1 MNKLLPRC
9 PVCCGPV
16 HVTELGC
23 ETCGTHVH
31 SDFEACRFCSLT
43 QEQLQ
48 FVELFL
54 RHRGNITSVGEAL
67 GISHPTVTRRLEA
80 VIASLNGAPVLAQPP
95 LTQLPPAQTAPVA
108 EALHYPPTP
117 PPPFVP
123 SAPSPPPAA
132 PDHRDA
138 ERDRILEML
147 DRGEISA
154 DEATR
159 RLNDL

>member
-9 PVCCGPV
+9 PVCGGSV

-23 ETCGTHVH
+23 DACGTHVH
-31 SDFEACRFCSLT
+31 SNFEACRFCSLT
-43 QEQLQ
+43 QDQLQ

-80 VIASLNGAPVLAQPP
+80 VITGLNGTPYVTSAPLPQPP
-95 LTQLPPAQTAPVA
+95 PISEIPPRPPLSVPPLIPMAAQEPV
-108 EALHYPPTP
+108 
-117 PPPFVP
+117 
-123 SAPSPPPAA
+123 S
-132 PDHRDA
+132 DGRDA
-138 ERDRILEML
+138 ERARILEML

-159 RLNDL
+159 QLNEL

>member
-9 PVCCGPV
+9 PVCGGTV

-23 ETCGTHVH
+23 RSCNTHVR

-80 VIASLNGAPVLAQPP
+80 VIGSLNGGPSPLPTDFHAIPAAEPVPQVPAPV
-95 LTQLPPAQTAPVA
+95 
-108 EALHYPPTP
+108 PPTP
-117 PPPFVP
+117 FPTPV
-123 SAPSPPPAA
+123 

-138 ERDRILEML
+138 ERARIIEML

-159 RLNDL
+159 RLNEL

>member
-9 PVCCGPV
+9 PVCGGSV

-23 ETCGTHVH
+23 EACGTHVR
-31 SDFEACRFCSLT
+31 SNFEACRFCSLT

-48 FVELFL
+48 FVEIFL
-54 RHRGNITSVGEAL
+54 RHRGNITSVGESL

-80 VIASLNGAPVLAQPP
+80 VIAALNGAPIAPP
-95 LTQLPPAQTAPVA
+95 PFLPHSIDAPVQSAASASPVPRAPVA
-108 EALHYPPTP
+108 
-117 PPPFVP
+117 
-123 SAPSPPPAA
+123 
-132 PDHRDA
+132 PDRRDA
-138 ERDRILEML
+138 DRAHILELL

-159 RLNDL
+159 RLNEL

>member
-9 PVCCGPV
+9 PVCGGSV

-23 ETCGTHVH
+23 DACGTHVR
-31 SDFEACRFCSLT
+31 SEFEACKFCSLT

-54 RHRGNITSVGEAL
+54 RHRGNITSAGESL

-80 VIASLNGAPVLAQPP
+80 VIASLNGTPIPPVPPINLA
-95 LTQLPPAQTAPVA
+95 
-108 EALHYPPTP
+108 P
-117 PPPFVP
+117 PPPIPDVP
-123 SAPSPPPAA
+123 PVPPPPPV
-132 PDHRDA
+132 PDTRDA
-138 ERDRILEML
+138 DRTQILEML

-154 DEATR
+154 EEATR
-159 RLNDL
+159 RLNEL

>member
-9 PVCCGPV
+9 PVCSGPV

-23 ETCGTHVH
+23 DACGTHVS
-31 SDFEACRFCSLT
+31 SDFEACRFCSLS

-67 GISHPTVTRRLEA
+67 GISHPTVNRRLEA
-80 VIASLNGAPVLAQPP
+80 VIGALNGGATAQP
-95 LTQLPPAQTAPVA
+95 
-108 EALHYPPTP
+108 
-117 PPPFVP
+117 FVQSP
-123 SAPSPPPAA
+123 SFDESYADRIAPPPAA
-132 PDHRDA
+132 PAPPAAPVPDGRDA
-138 ERDRILEML
+138 ERARILEEL
-147 DRGEISA
+147 DKGEISA

-159 RLNDL
+159 QLNDL

>member
-9 PVCCGPV
+9 PVCGGPV

-23 ETCGTHVH
+23 NACDTRVR

-43 QEQLQ
+43 QDQLQ
-48 FVELFL
+48 FVEIFL

-80 VIASLNGAPVLAQPP
+80 VIASLNGAPAPV
-95 LTQLPPAQTAPVA
+95 TAPVV
-108 EALHYPPTP
+108 PPLVEVP
-117 PPPFVP
+117 PPPP
-123 SAPSPPPAA
+123 E
-132 PDHRDA
+132 PDTRDA
-138 ERDRILEML
+138 DRLEILEML

-159 RLNDL
+159 RLNEL

>member
-9 PVCCGPV
+9 PVCGGSV

-23 ETCGTHVH
+23 RSCGTHVR
-31 SDFEACRFCSLT
+31 SDFEACKYCSLT
-43 QEQLQ
+43 HEQLQ

-67 GISHPTVTRRLEA
+67 GISHPTVNRRLEA
-80 VIASLNGAPVLAQPP
+80 VITGLNGAPGS
-95 LTQLPPAQTAPVA
+95 LPPSIPEIESRTI
-108 EALHYPPTP
+108 
-117 PPPFVP
+117 
-123 SAPSPPPAA
+123 PPAPEPNPA
-132 PDHRDA
+132 PPAPQPDGRDA
-138 ERDRILEML
+138 ERARILEML

-159 RLNDL
+159 QLNDL

>member
-9 PVCCGPV
+9 PVCGGPV

-23 ETCGTHVH
+23 QGCGTHVR

-48 FVELFL
+48 FVEIFL

-80 VIASLNGAPVLAQPP
+80 VIGALNGG
-95 LTQLPPAQTAPVA
+95 
-108 EALHYPPTP
+108 PTP
-117 PPPFVP
+117 TPAAVIPPVP
-123 SAPSPPPAA
+123 VPPVEPPPAPPE

-138 ERDRILEML
+138 DRLMILEML

-154 DEATR
+154 EEATR
-159 RLNDL
+159 RLNEL

>member
-9 PVCCGPV
+9 PVCGGSV

-23 ETCGTHVH
+23 ETCGTHVR
-31 SDFEACRFCSLT
+31 SNFDACRFCSLT

-80 VIASLNGAPVLAQPP
+80 AIASLNGAPVPVPPVAQP
-95 LTQLPPAQTAPVA
+95 APVA
-108 EALHYPPTP
+108 ESPLFPPTP
-117 PPPFVP
+117 V
-123 SAPSPPPAA
+123 SAFAPPPAPA
-132 PDHRDA
+132 VPDHRDA
-138 ERDRILEML
+138 ERDLILEML

-154 DEATR
+154 EEATR

>member
-9 PVCCGPV
+9 PVCGGPV

-23 ETCGTHVH
+23 KGCDTHIR

-43 QEQLQ
+43 QDQLQ

-80 VIASLNGAPVLAQPP
+80 VIGSLNGAPTLSSSPVEFQAV
-95 LTQLPPAQTAPVA
+95 PAMEAAPQAPAPAFPTPSPAPV
-108 EALHYPPTP
+108 
-117 PPPFVP
+117 
-123 SAPSPPPAA
+123 

-138 ERDRILEML
+138 ERARIIEML

-159 RLNDL
+159 RLNEL

>member
-9 PVCCGPV
+9 PVCSGPV
-16 HVTELGC
+16 HVTEIGC
-23 ETCGTHVH
+23 DSCGTHVT

-80 VIASLNGAPVLAQPP
+80 VIGALNGGAAPIAAQPVP
-95 LTQLPPAQTAPVA
+95 AFDIAPASPPFA
-108 EALHYPPTP
+108 P
-117 PPPFVP
+117 PPP
-123 SAPSPPPAA
+123 PPAPEQV
-132 PDHRDA
+132 PDRRDA
-138 ERDRILEML
+138 ERARILEML
-147 DRGEISA
+147 DRGDISA
-154 DEATR
+154 
-159 RLNDL
+159 

>member
-9 PVCCGPV
+9 PVCGGPV
-16 HVTELGC
+16 HVTEIGC
-23 ETCGTHVH
+23 ESCGTHVT

-67 GISHPTVTRRLEA
+67 GISHPTVNRRLEA
-80 VIASLNGAPVLAQPP
+80 VIGSLNGGLAAPHA
-95 LTQLPPAQTAPVA
+95 APQA
-108 EALHYPPTP
+108 
-117 PPPFVP
+117 P
-123 SAPSPPPAA
+123 SAFDDPPPAPTPV

-138 ERDRILEML
+138 ERAHILEML
-147 DRGEISA
+147 DRGDISA